1 MKDESIIWPFLLG
14 VWKQPFPGTNLPAQ
28 DAGDRLFS
36 FKDASRLLRPRD
48 RRHVC
53 RWSGVSPVWSS
64 RAELQK
70 SQHSHQR
77 LPAGTITHFSYKP
90 APLSPPCCKRLSCL
104 IRAMQVFIY
113 RLFWKSKDRPRR
125 IRMEDIKKAF
135 PSHSESSI
143 RKRLKLC
150 ADFKRTGRPGACNSP
165 LRCCTSTIQSSILH
179 VLH

>member
-1 MKDESIIWPFLLG
+1 MLETDFLVLRTRHG
-14 VWKQPFPGTNLPAQ
+14 YYVREIVDMFVVGQECPLFEVPGPNSKRANTHIRDFLQVRSLTFPTNLP
-28 DAGDRLFS
+28 
-36 FKDASRLLRPRD
+36 P
-48 RRHVC
+48 
-53 RWSGVSPVWSS
+53 P
-64 RAELQK
+64 
-70 SQHSHQR
+70 
-77 LPAGTITHFSYKP
+77 
-90 APLSPPCCKRLSCL
+90 SPPCCKRLSCL

-179 VLH
+179 GLH